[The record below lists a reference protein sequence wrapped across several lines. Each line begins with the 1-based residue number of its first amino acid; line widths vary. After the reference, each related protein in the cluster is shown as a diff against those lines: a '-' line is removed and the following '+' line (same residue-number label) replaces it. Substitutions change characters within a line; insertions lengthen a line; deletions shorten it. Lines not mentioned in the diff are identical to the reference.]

1 MSRPRHRSG
10 PQKYTIISKLRYLI
24 FLFSAD
30 GEKDSR
36 GGNFATDKEIS
47 SMRSSGPGGPRELS
61 KWSPSAEDSKLVGSE
76 FDKEARLG
84 AGWDQF
90 EVNQKLFGVQTSF
103 DESIYTTPIDRAAP
117 DFKQR
122 EARAFKLAKEILDN
136 SGNVTNIH
144 LAEERG
150 LVLGTDYDEED
161 LYGAVVRTGDEAGD
175 QLPAVQ
181 MPPKGSRMTQPR
193 KSITNL
199 NANPETLSAAMQAV
213 NSATATVTRRLS
225 QINESDLNTL
235 LSEQGRPRLGSIAN
249 VDANTNGSS
258 LSAAKET
265 KLNADAEEF
274 VPSFEA
280 APVVPASYDNYGG
293 YYGGGAG
300 PSGYYPQGGY
310 YAPQPYYDPNVYY
323 GYPQGGSG
331 YYPPEAYGQP
341 TGYYAPPGSGP
352 NQPPK
357 DEQ

>member
-1 MSRPRHRSG
+1 
-10 PQKYTIISKLRYLI
+10 
-24 FLFSAD
+24 
-30 GEKDSR
+30 
-36 GGNFATDKEIS
+36 
-47 SMRSSGPGGPRELS
+47 MRSSGPGGPRELS
-61 KWSPSAEDSKLVGSE
+61 KWAPSAEDSKLVGAE

-103 DESIYTTPIDRAAP
+103 DESIYTTPIDRSAP

-122 EARAFKLAKEILDN
+122 EARASKLAKEILDT

-161 LYGAVVRTGDEAGD
+161 RYGAVVRNGEEVD
-175 QLPAVQ
+175 QVPAVQ
-181 MPPKGSRMTQPR
+181 MPPKGNRMSQPR

-235 LSEQGRPRLGSIAN
+235 LSEQGRVRLGDS
-249 VDANTNGSS
+249 ANTASTTTAS
-258 LSAAKET
+258 AKET
-265 KLNADAEEF
+265 KLNADAAEF
-274 VPSFEA
+274 VPSFDA
-280 APVVPASYDNYGG
+280 APVAPAYDRYGG

-300 PSGYYPQGGY
+300 ASGYYPQGGY

-323 GYPQGGSG
+323 GYPQGGNM
-331 YYPPEAYGQP
+331 YYPPESYGQP
-341 TGYYAPPGSGP
+341 SGGYYAPPGP
-352 NQPPK
+352 QPGQPK
-357 DEQ
+357 DE